1 MKKPPKKVVAK
12 KDPSKQSRF
21 FGANASAK
29 GVASNASKG
38 EQDRDVTAGRDK
50 TVRVKSAR
58 GRKYSSTRW
67 LQRQLNDPY
76 VAEAQ
81 RQGYRSRAAFKLLEM
96 HQSHKIFKS
105 GQKVI
110 DLGAAPGGWCQVAE
124 AIVGERGKV
133 VGIDI
138 QEVEPIANVPM
149 VLGDI
154 RDPNAQAEVLDHL
167 GGKADVVMSD
177 MAASST
183 GHRQTDHMRVM
194 ALVETSLDFSD
205 DTMVEGGTFLAKV
218 LTGGTDTDL
227 LKRLNSSFKT
237 VKHVKPNASRAD
249 SREMYVVALGFKGPS
264 A

>member
-1 MKKPPKKVVAK
+1 MKKGPPKKVIAK
-12 KDPSKQSRF
+12 KDANKQSRF
-21 FGANASAK
+21 FGANAEAK
-29 GVASNASKG
+29 GATSNASKG
-38 EQDRDVTAGRDK
+38 ETGREVTAGRDM

-76 VAEAQ
+76 VSEAQ
-81 RQGYRSRAAFKLLEM
+81 RLGYRSRAAFKLLEM
-96 HQSHKIFKS
+96 HQSLGIFKT

-110 DLGAAPGGWCQVAE
+110 DLGAAPGGWCQVAQ

-138 QEVEPIANVPM
+138 QEVEPIADVPM

-154 RDPNAQAEVLDHL
+154 RDINAQAEVLTHL

-183 GHRQTDHMRVM
+183 GHRQTDHLRVM

-205 DTMVEGGTFLAKV
+205 DTMAEGGTFLAKV
-218 LTGGTDTDL
+218 LTGGTDADL
-227 LKRLNSSFKT
+227 LNRLNKDFTS
-237 VKHVKPNASRAD
+237 VKHVKPKASRAD
-249 SREMYVVALGFKGPS
+249 SREMYVVARGFKAGF
-264 A
+264 